1 MLVCQAK
8 RLGLGIISV
17 DKIIDAYQVMR
28 VW

>member
-8 RLGLGIISV
+8 RLGLGIIAV
-17 DKIIDAYQVMR
+17 DKIIDSYQVAR

>member
-1 MLVCQAK
+1 MLVCQAE

-17 DKIIDAYQVMR
+17 DKIIDSYQVRR